1 MLLGSV
7 FWDDSKDDAIMKEK
21 MAEHS
26 SWIETTARKRGLLHS
41 FIYMNYAAG
50 SQNVYDG
57 LGAGNREKM
66 VEIKERYDPE
76 NVFGRYWRGG
86 FKL

>member
-1 MLLGSV
+1 
-7 FWDDSKDDAIMKEK
+7 
-21 MAEHS
+21 
-26 SWIETTARKRGLLHS
+26 
-41 FIYMNYAAG
+41 
-50 SQNVYDG
+50 

-66 VEIKERYDPE
+66 VEVKEKYDPE